1 MTERT
6 STRMH
11 IYVFCISKSHCA
23 EKAQLQKYLRKG
35 FTEGAKLLPRRQEN
49 DERGIQVPR
58 PLLSLHGGSK
68 EGRDRDKGKEL
79 KIKKN
84 KKTMKVNILKQNF
97 NYYVFYRRNW
107 QID

>member
-1 MTERT
+1 MNLLKKLILYIQLHFKELFK
-6 STRMH
+6 
-11 IYVFCISKSHCA
+11 IYTNFLESPH
-23 EKAQLQKYLRKG
+23 
-35 FTEGAKLLPRRQEN
+35 LLKINKE
-49 DERGIQVPR
+49 
-58 PLLSLHGGSK
+58 GSK

>member
-1 MTERT
+1 MHFKELFKIYTNFLER
-6 STRMH
+6 
-11 IYVFCISKSHCA
+11 SH
-23 EKAQLQKYLRKG
+23 
-35 FTEGAKLLPRRQEN
+35 LLKIKME
-49 DERGIQVPR
+49 
-58 PLLSLHGGSK
+58 GSK
-68 EGRDRDKGKEL
+68 EGRERDKGKEL